1 MISGRS
7 AQGGPHQR
15 HGFKPLWPS
24 SATAAPTRPM
34 IYANPWELHQTGE
47 NLQVVCRGRLRNG
60 CAKPVFDRAL
70 SRVKRP
76 QNPYK
81 IEHPH
86 YRPVVVARAGAYP
99 LGCCPSYLGVST
111 YLCSMPCHVPLHTPL
126 PLHPYPVPYPRLV
139 PRRGAGA
146 CARARYPWGRGLP
159 CRGDLQDGSSPG
171 AHHRCDTTPGA
182 ALATIFVNPR
192 KVWRRMGFRQR
203 RQGVRPERRPRARLA
218 RRARQGDR
226 VREVTTRPDH
236 LPISDVG

>member
-47 NLQVVCRGRLRNG
+47 NLQVVCRGQLRNG

-139 PRRGAGA
+139 PRRG
-146 CARARYPWGRGLP
+146 GRCL
-159 CRGDLQDGSSPG
+159 C
-171 AHHRCDTTPGA
+171 
-182 ALATIFVNPR
+182 
-192 KVWRRMGFRQR
+192 
-203 RQGVRPERRPRARLA
+203 PRALPLGPGPTLSGRSSGRLKPRSAPSVRHDAGRSRSDHFRESAKSMATNGISTTQTRRSTRTATA
-218 RRARQGDR
+218 R
-226 VREVTTRPDH
+226 TSCTSRP
-236 LPISDVG
+236 PR